1 MNMFTVYRTDA
12 GVELRQ
18 GCEDYPNRHAIYS
31 GKSYEAAYH
40 FAQIAARLRGAVM
53 RDYSC
58 SIATLA
64 SH

>member
-40 FAQIAARLRGAVM
+40 FAQIAAHLRGAVV

-58 SIATLA
+58 SMATA